1 MTHDLRGRADRHRT
15 GAFVAGRRAF
25 LAGVGGTMLA
35 LPFLEAI
42 HGRAYAAPRRPR
54 RFVVWHQG
62 QGTQYDQWAIPGRS
76 ETDFRLGRILEPLE
90 DLRDRFVFL
99 RGIDNRAKE
108 RSAGDGHQ
116 SAKASVLCAVP
127 NFGGPS
133 IDTVVH
139 QRLRN
144 AGHQGPLRLAVGSSA
159 RSGRFLAAARDPVDS
174 IGDPRVMLDTFFAPD
189 DGASRELERLRQRR
203 RRALDA
209 VRESFG
215 SFRRRL
221 GSEDRDRLDRHA
233 ARLEDLETR
242 LTGSTRVCTRP
253 VLENPSGYAP
263 TRDWD
268 VTARNV
274 AEVVALAFACD
285 VTPVATI
292 EWTQDHDPAVFAPF
306 LGPYSNWHEMVHSG
320 ETSRGIAGLHQGYR
334 YYAAHMAYFLRRLAE
349 LEEDGGTLLDSTCV
363 LWSCDFGY
371 GAGHNGFSTCFSLAG
386 SLGAETQLGRC
397 ITYQDPE
404 QLWRRSPY
412 SQANLFT
419 SILRAFG
426 QTDEHFGDASD
437 GTRGPIPGL
446 VG

>member
-1 MTHDLRGRADRHRT
+1 MTNDLRGRADRHRT

-25 LAGVGGTMLA
+25 LAGAGGVVLA

-42 HGRAYAAPRRPR
+42 HGRARAAPRTPR

-62 QGTQYDQWAIPGRS
+62 QGTQWDQWAIPGS
-76 ETDFRLGRILEPLE
+76 SQTDFRLGRILEPLA
-90 DLRDRFVFL
+90 DLRDRFVFM
-99 RGIDNRAKE
+99 RGIDNRAKDRTE
-108 RSAGDGHQ
+108 GDGHQ
-116 SAKASVLCAVP
+116 SAIRSILCATP
-127 NFGGPS
+127 NSGGPS

-139 QRLRN
+139 QRLRTE
-144 AGHQGPLRLAVGSSA
+144 GQLGPLRLAIGSSA
-159 RSGRFLAAARDPVDS
+159 RSGRFLAAAGDPVDS
-174 IGDPRVMLDTFFAPD
+174 IGDPRAMLDTFFAGD
-189 DGASRELERLRQRR
+189 DGASAELERLRLRR

-215 SFRRRL
+215 TFRRGL
-221 GSEDRDRLDRHA
+221 GTEDRDRLDRHA
-233 ARLEDLETR
+233 ARLDDLETR
-242 LTGSTRVCTRP
+242 LASGRTCARP
-253 VLENPSGYAP
+253 VLEQPSGYVP

-292 EWTQDHDPAVFAPF
+292 EWTEDHDPALFAPF
-306 LGPYSNWHEMVHSG
+306 IGSYSNWHEMVHSG
-320 ETSRGIAGLHQGYR
+320 ESRRGITGLHDGYR
-334 YYAAHMAYFLRRLAE
+334 YYATHMAYFLQRLQE
-349 LEEDGGTLLDSTCV
+349 IEEDGGTLLDSTCV
-363 LWSCDFGY
+363 LWSSDFGY
-371 GAGHNGFSTCFSLAG
+371 GAGHNGLSTTFTLAG

-397 ITYQDPE
+397 ITYADPE
-404 QLWRRSPY
+404 QLWGASQY
-412 SQANLFT
+412 TQANLFT

-426 QTDEHFGDASD
+426 QTDEHFGDSTG